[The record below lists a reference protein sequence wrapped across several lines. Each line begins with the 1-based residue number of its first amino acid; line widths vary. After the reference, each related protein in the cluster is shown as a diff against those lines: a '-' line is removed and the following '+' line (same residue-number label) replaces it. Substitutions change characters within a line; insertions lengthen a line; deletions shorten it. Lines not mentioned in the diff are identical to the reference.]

1 MSDPD
6 RPPQADVAR
15 LAHDLRI
22 ACMRVSRRV
31 RFEST
36 SDVAPHQF
44 SVLVR
49 LLDHPSTLRDLA
61 AFERVSPPSMSRTV
75 NGLVELGLVT
85 KAEDPDDGR
94 AVALSL
100 TVAGR
105 RVVDS
110 ARAQRDAW
118 MAARLED
125 RTPEDRECLTR
136 ATRILE
142 EVLAQ

>member
-1 MSDPD
+1 VSQPAAPPD
-6 RPPQADVAR
+6 EDVAR

-61 AFERVSPPSMSRTV
+61 AFERVSPPSMSRTIT
-75 NGLVELGLVT
+75 GLVEQGLVA
-85 KAEDPDDGR
+85 KADDPDDGR

-100 TVAGR
+100 TVEGR
-105 RVVDS
+105 RVVDT

-125 RTPEDRECLTR
+125 LTAAERKVLTR

>member
-1 MSDPD
+1 MPDPES
-6 RPPQADVAR
+6 PPAADVAR

-31 RFEST
+31 RFESGGPL
-36 SDVAPHQF
+36 APHQF

-49 LLDHPSTLRDLA
+49 LLDGPSTLRDLA

-75 NGLVELGLVT
+75 NSLVEAGLVAKGD
-85 KAEDPDDGR
+85 DPDDGR
-94 AVALSL
+94 AVALTL
-100 TVAGR
+100 TERGRELVATE
-105 RVVDS
+105 
-110 ARAQRDAW
+110 RAKRDAW
-118 MAARLED
+118 IAARLED
-125 RTPEDRECLTR
+125 LTDEEREVLTR

>member
-1 MSDPD
+1 MPD
-6 RPPQADVAR
+6 RQPPPRADVAR

-31 RFEST
+31 RFESGGAL
-36 SDVAPHQF
+36 APHQF

-61 AFERVSPPSMSRTV
+61 AFERVSPPTMSRTV
-75 NGLVELGLVT
+75 NGLVETGLVA

-100 TVAGR
+100 TDAGR
-105 RVVDS
+105 DVV
-110 ARAQRDAW
+110 ATERAKRDAW

-125 RTPEDRECLTR
+125 LTEEERETLTR